1 MAVYKLFPSQDASI
15 YSAYPAMN
23 TGLDP
28 ILDVANYVT
37 DFNPV
42 SSVARSLI
50 KFDQNQINNVIDN
63 IASVTK
69 FYS

>member
-1 MAVYKLFPSQDASI
+1 MAIYKLFPLQDAAL

-37 DFNPV
+37 DINPV
-42 SSVARSLI
+42 SRVARSLI
-50 KFDQNQINNVIDN
+50 KFDQNQINLLADLFFK
-63 IASVTK
+63 VT
-69 FYS
+69 

>member
-1 MAVYKLFPSQDASI
+1 MAVYKLFPSQDAAI

-37 DFNPV
+37 DLNPT
-42 SSVARSLI
+42 SRVARSLI
-50 KFDQNQINNVIDN
+50 KFD
-63 IASVTK
+63 
-69 FYS
+69 